1 MPADREDNGDPASL
15 LPELGRELEAPGP
28 GEQRETLANKLVP
41 VVDRIRHLS
50 ALFGVRPYRV
60 FLVHSTWTGGESGVG
75 NEVVRA
81 REIVPPPRV
90 KEIGSMTEVLEAT
103 GTTETGDVEVDRIS
117 ARYTEDDL
125 LGRTPDLRD
134 PNAQRTTVEGADF
147 FWEVIE
153 TRPSTPYPVVRRF
166 AVRGVPELRRG
177 AAEWVVRLVKQ
188 DYDRGR
194 RGGVERSEF

>member
-1 MPADREDNGDPASL
+1 MPADRENNGDPASL
-15 LPELGRELEAPGP
+15 LPELGRRLEAPTP

-41 VVDRIRHLS
+41 IVDRIRHLP
-50 ALFGVRPYRV
+50 AIFGVRPYRV
-60 FLVHSTWTGGESGVG
+60 FLVHSTWTGGEIGVG
-75 NEVVRA
+75 NEVVRSI
-81 REIVPPPRV
+81 EIVPPPRV
-90 KEIGSMTEVLEAT
+90 KEVGSMNEVLDST

-134 PNAQRTTVEGADF
+134 PNALRTTIEGAEF

-153 TRPSTPYPVVRRF
+153 TRPSTPYPVIRRF

-194 RGGVERSEF
+194 RGDVARDSF